1 MILDAIVGR
10 SLRDRWRSL
19 VAWQVGLLALVTVQM
34 AVYPT
39 VRDTSTDWE
48 GAVESFPEAL
58 REILRLEDYTSP
70 TGYLSTELLSFVVP
84 FIFMTLGATWGAR
97 VTAEEEEGGTADITW
112 TLPITRREYLASRW
126 TTGIVVLV
134 MTALVFTSALWIGNL
149 LLDMKISIGHFGNVA
164 LMLFLTGLTSFALA
178 GTVGTS
184 TGRRSVG
191 LGVAMVVLITGFVF
205 YSLAPLVDFF
215 ASINPYNPLQW
226 MLGAR
231 PLTSGVSIGYVAL
244 LMTLSAVG
252 FASSDEAFRGRDI
265 RV

>member
-1 MILDAIVGR
+1 
-10 SLRDRWRSL
+10 
-19 VAWQVGLLALVTVQM
+19 
-34 AVYPT
+34 
-39 VRDTSTDWE
+39 
-48 GAVESFPEAL
+48 
-58 REILRLEDYTSP
+58 
-70 TGYLSTELLSFVVP
+70 
-84 FIFMTLGATWGAR
+84 
-97 VTAEEEEGGTADITW
+97 
-112 TLPITRREYLASRW
+112 LASRW

-134 MTALVFTSALWIGNL
+134 MTTLLFTSALWIGNL
-149 LLDMKISIGHFGNVA
+149 LLDMRISIGHFGNVG
-164 LMLFLTGLTSFALA
+164 LMLFLTGLTSFALS

-252 FASSDEAFRGRDI
+252 FASSDGAFRGRDI